1 MPYAWIYIIT
11 NKNNNVLYAGVTG
24 DLPTRLWEHR
34 TKRNPDSFGARYN
47 ICKLVYFKGF
57 EIVNEAIK
65 WEKFI
70 KGKNRKW

>member
-1 MPYAWIYIIT
+1 MQVWLTIFLRDYGNIEQNET
-11 NKNNNVLYAGVTG
+11 LKV
-24 DLPTRLWEHR
+24 
-34 TKRNPDSFGARYN
+34 FGARYN